1 MHHHSYDIRHKIVQA
16 ETSTLYHKNAPHIG
30 DRYCIVLYNKNLS
43 YKNYGDDCKRSKSIR
58 EQEPRHTH
66 YLPVFDTLS
75 IQSYRSELLDVLKA
89 TKFPKDRCTVHK
101 DTAGHSKYGTNIA
114 HFISLGITASRK
126 SRKERAEQGLLTR
139 KSVNMNNIKYPKLY
153 YAFSQYIN
161 ELHPNIFGENA
172 MYHACIIAKNSQCEW
187 HVDKYNIGHAS
198 LTCVGDYTGGEL
210 MVEEKDGYTIC
221 IPTYNRVDV
230 FRKKTYAKIIQ
241 KYNLH
246 DRVMLLLQTDA
257 DEEAYTK
264 AFPKLGFMRT
274 PPGLL
279 QTVNYVAQWFEMG
292 HRMIMMHDDITR
304 LLRVD
309 SLYKRHTITDGDRFF
324 KSVFAKMEE
333 QGCHLGGVYP
343 CNYPLTMAK
352 QPEYT
357 TDLRFIHDPLT
368 FMCNLQLQLQLQLQ
382 YKSDFERTIVY
393 YKHDKKVLR
402 MNHYTISTAYN
413 PKSESGIGHRDAK
426 AEKEAVADF
435 LSVYGEYVKTVK
447 THKNGSTSMIL
458 HTNP

>member
-1 MHHHSYDIRHKIVQA
+1 MHYKSYDIHNKIIQA
-16 ETSTLYHKNAPHIG
+16 ETSTLHHKNAQHIG
-30 DRYCIVLYNKNLS
+30 DRYCIVLYNKSLS
-43 YKNYGDDCKRSKSIR
+43 YKNDGNDCERSKRIQK
-58 EQEPRHTH
+58 QEPCHTH
-66 YLPVFDTLS
+66 YLPVFDTLP
-75 IQSYRSELLDVLKA
+75 IQSYRNELLTVLKT

-101 DTAGHSKYGTNIA
+101 DTAGHSKYGTNTA

-126 SRKERAEQGLLTR
+126 SQASRAEQGLLTK
-139 KSVNMNNIKYPKLY
+139 KSINMNNIKYPKLY

-187 HVDKYNIGHAS
+187 HMDKHNIGHAS

-221 IPTYNRVDV
+221 IPTYNRVDI

-279 QTVNYVAQWFEMG
+279 QTVNYVAECFPKG
-292 HRMIMMHDDITR
+292 HRIVMMHDDITR
-304 LLRVD
+304 LLHVD
-309 SLYKRHTITDGDRFF
+309 SQSKRHTVVDGDGFM
-324 KSVFAKMEE
+324 KTVFAKMEQE
-333 QGCHLGGVYP
+333 GCHLGGVYP

-368 FMCNLQLQLQLQLQ
+368 FMCNLQLQLQLQ

-393 YKHDKKVLR
+393 YKHDGKVLR
-402 MNHYTISTAYN
+402 MNHHTICTAYN
-413 PKSESGIGHRDAK
+413 PKSGGGIGHRDAE
-426 AEKEAVADF
+426 AEKKAVADF

-458 HTNP
+458 HHNTK